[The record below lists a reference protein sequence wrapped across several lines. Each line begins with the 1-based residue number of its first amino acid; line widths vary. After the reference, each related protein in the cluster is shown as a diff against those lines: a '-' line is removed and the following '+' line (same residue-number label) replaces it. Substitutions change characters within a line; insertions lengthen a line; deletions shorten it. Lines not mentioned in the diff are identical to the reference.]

1 MADKLTSFSSY
12 AGQLVQGGTRTK
24 PMYEPAVALEQGTDA
39 ETLKS
44 IPISVSG
51 LIPKIAKIS
60 ILPTRIFSSPLD
72 PYIRRET
79 LPWGVGHETAAFM
92 DGAANHIN
100 SGRCVPRGSVKLAA
114 DYAYVNFA
122 WDQSITIYD
131 NEVTDV
137 MPAEQAADYVSQKM
151 RTPIKTQAVMRYLA
165 WKQLL
170 SDVTDGTRSVTSST
184 SSEGSETS
192 VAYTPA
198 VKGYAGKVIDAGIS
212 IGTPARGS
220 ALTATADDAKLLI
233 NQTRSVARDLMYE
246 GSDYVKLGVVSHCE
260 DAPLCIMEAKTL
272 DALDQAALAAQ
283 GPYSGSWTSTPV
295 RDSLRQFSTLVELD
309 VFAPLPTATATKGK
323 RLGAVLIDRTALLE
337 ETQTSSIESQRC
349 CDTRSTGFSWQGSQ
363 VLSISKLVPSCA
375 LTFTESA

>member
-1 MADKLTSFSSY
+1 MPSSTDFASY

-24 PMYEPAVALEQGTDA
+24 PQYEPAIALEEGADA
-39 ETLKS
+39 KTLDKIPVS
-44 IPISVSG
+44 ISG

-60 ILPTRIFSSPLD
+60 ILPTRIFASPLD

-79 LPWGVGHETAAFM
+79 MPWGVGHETAAFV
-92 DGAANHIN
+92 DGAANHVN
-100 SGRCVPRGSVKLAA
+100 SGRCVPRGEARLAA

-122 WDQSITIYD
+122 WDQSITVYD
-131 NEVTDV
+131 REVADV
-137 MPAEQAADYVSQKM
+137 MPADQASDYVAQKM
-151 RTPIKTQAVMRYLA
+151 RTPVKTQAVMRYLA
-165 WKQLL
+165 WKQLI
-170 SDVTDGTRSVTSST
+170 SDIVDGTRKVASTTSSA
-184 SSEGSETS
+184 GSETS
-192 VAYTPA
+192 IDYSPTI
-198 VKGYAGKVIDAGIS
+198 KGYAGKVIDAGIS

-220 ALTATADDAKLLI
+220 ALTATADDARSLI

-309 VFAPLPTATATKGK
+309 AFAPLPTATATKGK

-375 LTFTESA
+375 FTFTESA